1 MSLYQMLLAAK
12 QGNAFNV
19 KRLLTQ
25 LKMKGVDID
34 IEDLGPLVFVQK
46 NKHVLEE
53 ANHTILDSLIDQFSP
68 AKSRREASQKG
79 NSHDHRT
86 HTAYFVAKRYG
97 EQGAV
102 FAISCA
108 PDMTVET
115 HWPKSN
121 RTDVILIEN
130 SECFTFC
137 SSFLGNMGLQNI
149 DDDTLV
155 IWSSGKAITHPNAIH
170 FLSHFNHIHYCP
182 DYDLTGVEIY
192 ETLFKTLGDK
202 IHFAMPLDLASYA
215 KYCVVPKERMHYIH
229 ALNKAKE
236 LGFEPMVKLLTD
248 GRGILEQELL
258 IGE

>member
-1 MSLYQMLLAAK
+1 MSLYQVLLAAK
-12 QGNAFNV
+12 QGNGFNAT
-19 KRLLTQ
+19 RLFTQ
-25 LKMKGVDID
+25 LKTKGVDID
-34 IEDLGPLVFVQK
+34 VKILGTLVFVQK
-46 NKHVLEE
+46 NKYVLEG
-53 ANHTILDSLIDQFSP
+53 ANHTVLDSLIDQFSP
-68 AKSRREASQKG
+68 ATSRREAAQKG

-86 HTAYFVAKRYG
+86 HTAYFIAKRYG
-97 EQGAV
+97 DQGAV

-108 PDMTVET
+108 PDMEVET
-115 HWPKSN
+115 PWRKAN

-137 SSFLGNMGLQNI
+137 SSFLENMGLQSI

-170 FLSHFNHIHYCP
+170 FLSHFHRIHYCP
-182 DYDLTGVEIY
+182 DYDLAGVEIY

-202 IHFAMPLDLASYA
+202 VHFKMPSNLESYE
-215 KYCVVPKERMHYIH
+215 KYCVEPKERIQYVR
-229 ALNKAKE
+229 ALKKAKD

-248 GRGILEQELL
+248 GRGILEQEVL